1 MIRAMSIVFV
11 AGCLLGVG
19 CGDGEEG
26 PPPTTI
32 RESDGIRIVEHSR
45 EALDGAPVWRL
56 GSEPV
61 LTLGTI
67 EGAEAFRFFRV
78 RDAALWDG
86 RVLVL
91 DGGSA
96 ELRIFRTDG
105 THLRSVGGSGEGPGE
120 YISPWG
126 LLRLPGDTIAVWDRR
141 LHRVSFLDSS
151 GNFVRAV
158 QIVGDLHNP
167 DLGSVL
173 PDGSFLVGDIRAL
186 SLPSGTMGVPVVIS
200 RYGADGLLADSLG
213 TYSAGEI
220 TIIEERP
227 GYVWE
232 LFGSRTGLA
241 GDGETFWVTR
251 GGEPQLERRSP
262 TGDTLEIIR
271 WEPRDREVRSEHI
284 EAYLAERLADAA
296 SEEARRR
303 IRRIQEVTPVAARFP
318 AVDELL
324 TDQTKKVWARQFR
337 HPTDNAHHQWLVF
350 FPDGR
355 IAARIRVP
363 LSFEI
368 LDAGD
373 DYLLGVS
380 RDEVDVEYVQLYQI
394 EKG

>member
-11 AGCLLGVG
+11 AGCLLGIG
-19 CGDGEEG
+19 CGGGEEG

-32 RESDGIRIVEHSR
+32 RESDGIRIIEHSK
-45 EALDGAPVWRL
+45 EALDGAPVWQL

-78 RDAALWDG
+78 RDATLWDG

-126 LLRLPGDTIAVWDRR
+126 LLRLPGDTLLVWDNR

-151 GNFVRAV
+151 GDFARAV

-167 DLGSVL
+167 NLVSVF
-173 PDGSFLVGDIRAL
+173 PDGSFLLSDIRAL
-186 SLPSGTMGVPVVIS
+186 VLPSGTMGVPLKTL
-200 RYGADGLLADSLG
+200 RYGADGSLADSLG

-227 GYVWE
+227 GFVWE
-232 LFGSRTGLA
+232 LFGSRTRLA

-271 WEPRDREVRSEHI
+271 WEPRDQEVRSEHV
-284 EAYLAERLADAA
+284 EAYLAERLADAV

-303 IRRIQEVTPVAARFP
+303 IRSIQEMTPVAARFP
-318 AVDELL
+318 AVDRLF
-324 TDQTKKVWARQFR
+324 TDQTTKVWARQFR
-337 HPTDNAHHQWLVF
+337 RPTDIGPHQWLVF
-350 FPDGR
+350 FPDGG

-373 DYLLGVS
+373 DYLLGMS